1 MHYHCGVNSKE
12 TQRVGILLAN
22 LGTPDAP
29 EANAVRR
36 FLSQFLHDRRV
47 VELPRLLWYPI
58 LHGLILRVRPGR
70 SAAAYRQIWQTDG
83 SPLLAIARR
92 QSELLQQHF
101 DQRHGD
107 KVQVALGMR
116 YGNPSIT
123 SAMQRLIETGVRK
136 LLVLPLYPQ
145 YSCSTT
151 ASIYDAVSGVLKYW
165 RSLPDLHIIRDYHL
179 DGGYLDALARS
190 VSEHWSRKGQPERLL
205 ISFHGTPER
214 YRRNGDPYS
223 DQCHATAE
231 ELVARL
237 GLADGQ
243 WYLTFQSRFGRA
255 PWLQPYTDKTLEEL
269 AKAGVRSVDVVCP
282 GFSGDCLET
291 LEEIDQQNRRIFL
304 AAGGER
310 FGYVPCLNDRPD
322 HVTALAAILEKE
334 TAAWL

>member
-179 DGGYLDALARS
+179 DGGYLDA
-190 VSEHWSRKGQPERLL
+190 
-205 ISFHGTPER
+205 
-214 YRRNGDPYS
+214 
-223 DQCHATAE
+223 
-231 ELVARL
+231 
-237 GLADGQ
+237 
-243 WYLTFQSRFGRA
+243 
-255 PWLQPYTDKTLEEL
+255 
-269 AKAGVRSVDVVCP
+269 
-282 GFSGDCLET
+282 
-291 LEEIDQQNRRIFL
+291 
-304 AAGGER
+304 
-310 FGYVPCLNDRPD
+310 
-322 HVTALAAILEKE
+322 
-334 TAAWL
+334 